1 MISFIQ
7 NNALMLWLITLGVLL
22 LFIVL
27 AIVILVRRNAK
38 WREKEFRHNSDTE
51 LLRVRINELEKE
63 NSKLQEREAEIAAE
77 KDNII
82 MSAQEQADGILE
94 QTMKRVHDSEALIR
108 QNRLVAACCVTDARR
123 KISDML
129 VEVSKRLVIEDGML
143 LDASELPKEALEEAA
158 EAQSEAPVTEEPAA
172 EEPAAEEPA
181 AEEPAAEEPAAEAP
195 AAGEPVEE
203 EPAAE
208 EAEEAEEPEAEVSI
222 ADVAEKTVDEVIAEY
237 ADKASPEAAEA
248 EEEPQP
254 AEQN

>member
-63 NSKLQEREAEIAAE
+63 NNKLQEREAEIAAE

-82 MSAQEQADGILE
+82 LSAQEQADGILE

-123 KISDML
+123 KISDLL
-129 VEVSKRLVIEDGML
+129 VEVSKRLVVEDGML
-143 LDASELPKEALEEAA
+143 LDASELPKEALEEGT
-158 EAQSEAPVTEEPAA
+158 EEQSEAPVTEAPAEEEVPAAEAPVEETEA

-181 AEEPAAEEPAAEAP
+181 VEETAEE
-195 AAGEPVEE
+195 
-203 EPAAE
+203 
-208 EAEEAEEPEAEVSI
+208 EEPEAEVTVEE
-222 ADVAEKTVDEVIAEY
+222 VAEKTVDEVIAEY
-237 ADKASPEAAEA
+237 AEKAAPEAAET
-248 EEEPQP
+248 EEAPQP
-254 AEQN
+254 AEDGQ

>member
-63 NSKLQEREAEIAAE
+63 NNKLQEREAEIAAE

-82 MSAQEQADGILE
+82 LSAQEQADGILE

-123 KISDML
+123 KISDLL
-129 VEVSKRLVIEDGML
+129 VEVSKRLVVEDGML
-143 LDASELPKEALEEAA
+143 LDASELPKEALEEGT
-158 EAQSEAPVTEEPAA
+158 EEQSEVPVTEAPAAEEVPAAEVPVEETEA

-181 AEEPAAEEPAAEAP
+181 VEETAEE
-195 AAGEPVEE
+195 
-203 EPAAE
+203 
-208 EAEEAEEPEAEVSI
+208 EEPEAEVTVEE
-222 ADVAEKTVDEVIAEY
+222 VAEKTIDEVMAEY
-237 ADKASPEAAEA
+237 AEKAAPEAAET
-248 EEEPQP
+248 EEAPQP
-254 AEQN
+254 AEDGQ